1 MRPGKIAI
9 SVDRRNAFLEWIM
22 GNVQLM
28 GNNAEIAGHGT
39 IFQERLLV
47 QEDTRD
53 SERVIRV
60 NLEAAEQYK
69 YVALHA
75 QREHQ
80 WHRLMSRL

>member
-9 SVDRRNAFLEWIM
+9 SVDRRDVFLEWIM
-22 GNVQLM
+22 GNVQPM

-39 IFQERLLV
+39 IFQEQLLV

-53 SERVIRV
+53 LERVIRV

-69 YVALHA
+69 YAASHA
-75 QREHQ
+75 QRGH
-80 WHRLMSRL
+80 